1 MSKSGARKTY
11 ARSAGLARIGMLL
24 LAGGL
29 VSGTAASDSSAAFED
44 PPELAPSA
52 LLPASMISGAD
63 FHVVEPVPSDGLMR
77 RYAIDSKFGRF
88 NAYGRAALEVRI
100 HEIAALTEIA
110 KTSTIEVAVGGVGR
124 GIGSQVQ
131 TAVGVVAHPVATA
144 TGVPK
149 GIAHL
154 FHGYVDEGKEAA
166 GKAQKTAAPAAGAA
180 AAGSSAVAQG
190 ESAAKRYASRYFGL
204 TAAERRWYEKLGVD
218 PYTDNAVLRKAIHKI
233 ATVEAAGGFGLKFVG
248 IPSIPGIG
256 DIHQVM
262 EAVYKEDPATI
273 RARTRATLAGYGLD
287 QSEIERWQNVLVLS
301 PTRQVLLLRLAA
313 GLDAVDGR
321 GELFRHAMG
330 LTSDGEAQVY
340 LQSVELLVLAH
351 RKQPV
356 ASILAGVRLPAARR
370 ADGSIM
376 VCGAFDAVYWTS
388 DVERGEQQIRQTLT
402 QGDAGSQRDAGT
414 RELWLDGSA
423 SDRVRQ
429 ELRERGWTLREV
441 AQGSTPEAVL
451 R

>member
-1 MSKSGARKTY
+1 MSKSAVRKTY
-11 ARSAGLARIGMLL
+11 ATSAGLAGIGMLL

-29 VSGTAASDSSAAFED
+29 MRGAAASDSSAAFED
-44 PPELAPSA
+44 PPDLAPSA

-63 FHVVEPVPSDGLMR
+63 FHIVEPVPSDGLMR

-88 NAYGRAALEVRI
+88 TAYGRAALELRI

-110 KTSTIEVAVGGVGR
+110 KTSTVEVAAGGVGR
-124 GIGSQVQ
+124 GIGTQVQ
-131 TAVGVVAHPVATA
+131 TAVGVVAHPVATV
-144 TGVPK
+144 TGVPR

-166 GKAQKTAAPAAGAA
+166 GDARKAAAPAAGAA
-180 AAGSSAVAQG
+180 ATSSSVAQR

-204 TAAERRWYEKLGVD
+204 TAAERHWYEKLGVD

-233 ATVEAAGGFGLKFVG
+233 AKVDAAAGFGLKFVG

-287 QSEIERWQNVLVLS
+287 QSEIEHWQNVLVLS
-301 PTRQVLLLRLAA
+301 PTRQVLLLKLAA
-313 GLDAVDGR
+313 GLEAVDGR
-321 GELFRHAMG
+321 DELFRHAMG
-330 LTSDGEAQVY
+330 LTSDSEAQVY
-340 LQSVELLVLAH
+340 LQSLELLVLAH

-370 ADGSIM
+370 ADGSM
-376 VCGAFDAVYWTS
+376 VVCGAFDAVYWTS

-402 QGDAGSQRDAGT
+402 QGGAGTAGT

-429 ELRERGWTLREV
+429 ELRDRGWTLRE
-441 AQGSTPEAVL
+441 AALTSMPEAVL